1 MLIRMI
7 KRRDRKTILNF
18 LDIVGDD
25 NPYLKNKV
33 HESFNY
39 KQNLEN
45 KSDRPTCTTCM
56 MVKIVDLK
64 DIIDPLWKEKLIS
77 DDLYDVVIADAERH
91 RDIIW
96 NSILHS
102 LNKKSNS
109 SQCISVLVNALE
121 NKYGHIAN
129 LLKEETNLD
138 KLQCCC
144 LRRSNQYR
152 KRLPSMSSSTRSS
165 LTNVSVSHVPRII
178 DLLQQTSLDES
189 SEELEPKLEKLAEK
203 YDISKYIIK
212 TGDGQTIPKVVPN
225 VNKLSCNPATN
236 KDQTTS
242 VVSTNEKEIQT
253 LSRERHG
260 SGNFTPS
267 EESNYISQNQ
277 DSKNLNRTVSTS
289 LVPEAGFM
297 LSEYQNMSAMN
308 NNIENTTMLVKENQS
323 NPLAPDIIKT
333 VEKVKRDTSSLPSYS
348 DNSKACEKT
357 FIENRSSSKNNTKPN
372 ARRNLY
378 QNQKKCVP
386 TGLLVTKT
394 HIFHSRQSKRSF
406 KRKDN
411 HNQKNLE
418 KKIAQRNLHYN
429 HLWNITNQKRQ
440 STIVNDESEK
450 QISFDNA
457 FTELQK
463 TDEKFDWCTESDD
476 SESPGP
482 SMWNGIL
489 FI

>member
-18 LDIVGDD
+18 LDIIGDD
-25 NPYLKNKV
+25 HPYLKNKV
-33 HESFNY
+33 HESFNH

-45 KSDRPTCTTCM
+45 KSDCPTCTTCM

-64 DIIDPLWKEKLIS
+64 DIIDTLWKEKLIS
-77 DDLYDVVIADAERH
+77 DDVYDVAIADAERH
-91 RDIIW
+91 REIIW
-96 NSILHS
+96 NSVLHS

-109 SQCISVLVNALE
+109 EQCISVLVNALE
-121 NKYGHIAN
+121 NKYGHIAD
-129 LLKEETNLD
+129 LLKEETNLN

-165 LTNVSVSHVPRII
+165 LTNASVSHVPRII

-189 SEELEPKLEKLAEK
+189 YEDSEPKLEKLAEK

-212 TGDGQTIPKVVPN
+212 TGDGQTIPKVVPK
-225 VNKLSCNPATN
+225 VNTLSCNQTTN
-236 KDQTTS
+236 IDQTTS
-242 VVSTNEKEIQT
+242 VVSTNDKEIQT

-267 EESNYISQNQ
+267 EENNYISQNQ
-277 DSKNLNRTVSTS
+277 DSKNFNRTVSTS

-297 LSEYQNMSAMN
+297 LSEYQNMSADN
-308 NNIENTTMLVKENQS
+308 NNIENTTMLVKENQR
-323 NPLAPDIIKT
+323 PQT
-333 VEKVKRDTSSLPSYS
+333 VEKVKRYTPSLPPYS
-348 DNSKACEKT
+348 DNSKAWEKT
-357 FIENRSSSKNNTKPN
+357 FIENRCSRKNNTKAN
-372 ARRNLY
+372 ATRNLY
-378 QNQKKCVP
+378 QNQRKCVP
-386 TGLLVTKT
+386 TGLIVTKT

-406 KRKDN
+406 KRKDI

-429 HLWNITNQKRQ
+429 HLWNITNQKRK
-440 STIVNDESEK
+440 SIIVNDESEK
-450 QISFDNA
+450 QISFDND

-482 SMWNGIL
+482 SM
-489 FI
+489 